1 MNLGIGLGLTNY
13 LRVPTVALDPDAAI
27 SELFRTGTPGVY
39 YEGAWYDPSDS
50 ATVFQDAAGTTPAGV
65 GDPVGLILDKS
76 KGLTLGSE
84 LAINGTFDTDTGWAK
99 GAGWTISGGVA
110 QKAGGSANS
119 YFSQNQGLTVG
130 GWYKVEMDISGSQG
144 VTDFVQLYDGVAV
157 LASFVGANGHV
168 SAIVQVR
175 ADYVMLRGVTP
186 NVTITVD
193 NFSVKE
199 LPGNHATQT
208 TSAARPILQQ
218 SGATASGFGS
228 ELNTTTFP
236 YSYTNYTGYITL
248 GVKSVGRWYRYE
260 FTLSSVTSGGVS
272 IHPERAGLYDSAS
285 GTYSHN
291 VYSTATT
298 LRFYANNFTGTVDSV
313 SVREITSWSGGLRYL
328 DFDGVDDVMNVPE
341 IQLGHTSMFALGV
354 KQIGSSGIG
363 WMPIGGGDTNL
374 GADYSSYVWSYTAA
388 NSVNI
393 RLTSAAFGLDITSS
407 EAPFED
413 LDDHVFVV
421 NRTSSSNISANLDG
435 ALLGSTTSSSSNN
448 FPVRNFGATY
458 HPSYYEPGRI
468 YGVVIRNALTS
479 AGEITDLETYL
490 AAKSGVTLSGGG
502 DGGDGDKGG

>member
-27 SELFRTGTPGVY
+27 AALFQTGTPGVY

-50 ATVFQDAAGTTPAGV
+50 TTVFQDSTGTTPATV

-110 QKAGGSANS
+110 QKAAGSANS

-199 LPGNHATQT
+199 LPGNHATQS
-208 TSAARPILQQ
+208 TSAARPVLQQ
-218 SGATASGFGS
+218 SG
-228 ELNTTTFP
+228 
-236 YSYTNYTGYITL
+236 
-248 GVKSVGRWYRYE
+248 
-260 FTLSSVTSGGVS
+260 
-272 IHPERAGLYDSAS
+272 GLY
-285 GTYSHN
+285 
-291 VYSTATT
+291 
-298 LRFYANNFTGTVDSV
+298 
-313 SVREITSWSGGLRYL
+313 YL
-328 DFDGVDDVMNVPE
+328 DFDGVDDWMVVNYGSTLANITRAAGYRMDTVGRFFADDDGDVNYA
-341 IQLGHTSMFALGV
+341 SMAILTDGNLRWGV
-354 KQIGSSGIG
+354 NGAGSGNNIVGTGGWDIGADGVVVATASSGSALTLQG
-363 WMPIGGGDTNL
+363 TG
-374 GADYSSYVWSYTAA
+374 
-388 NSVNI
+388 
-393 RLTSAAFGLDITSS
+393 TSASGTSAPAPANIT
-407 EAPFED
+407 
-413 LDDHVFVV
+413 
-421 NRTSSSNISANLDG
+421 
-435 ALLGSTTSSSSNN
+435 
-448 FPVRNFGATY
+448 GATIGAAATGLL
-458 HPSYYEPGRI
+458 EMNGRI
-468 YGVVIRNALTS
+468 YGFIDIDRVLDA
-479 AGEITDLETYL
+479 AEITSVETYL
-490 AAKSGVTLSGGG
+490 AAKSGVTL
-502 DGGDGDKGG
+502 

>member
-1 MNLGIGLGLTNY
+1 MRIGISTAITSFNY
-13 LRVPTVALDPDAAI
+13 ASAATAPLEPDQEIVALF
-27 SELFRTGTPGVY
+27 ENGEV
-39 YEGAWYDPSDS
+39 GAWYDPSDS
-50 ATVFQDAAGTTPAGV
+50 TTVFQDAAGRTPATV

-76 KGLTLGSE
+76 KGLTLGAE
-84 LAINGTFDTDTGWAK
+84 AVTNGTFDTDTDWNKGPGWS
-99 GAGWTISGGVA
+99 ISGGVA
-110 QKAGGSANS
+110 SFATTGGTSNLDQICLVIGKTYQISWDQTTASGVMVVFAGVSSPVSSFGGTQRYTIRVEAKGNTRL
-119 YFSQNQGLTVG
+119 YFQAQPTF
-130 GWYKVEMDISGSQG
+130 SGSI
-144 VTDFVQLYDGVAV
+144 D
-157 LASFVGANGHV
+157 
-168 SAIVQVR
+168 
-175 ADYVMLRGVTP
+175 
-186 NVTITVD
+186 NVT
-193 NFSVKE
+193 VKE

-208 TSAARPILQQ
+208 ISSARPILQQ

-479 AGEITDLETYL
+479 AGEISDLESWL
-490 AAKSGVTLSGGG
+490 ATKSGVTLSAGGG